1 MLTKSMTT
9 VKSLSNLRSI
19 RKSAWRGFKIEN
31 VVYRWGTLCFD
42 IVVADSASHNPSR
55 LSLTRDIEP
64 TTRHDTNLETYAQ
77 FAPFR
82 LPKSIP
88 SLATIRNH
96 EILPRLVFLGSR
108 ASPKR
113 IIVR

>member
-9 VKSLSNLRSI
+9 VKSLSNLPLRSI
-19 RKSAWRGFKIEN
+19 RKSAWRGFRMSCTGG
-31 VVYRWGTLCFD
+31 VCFD

-55 LSLTRDIEP
+55 LSLIRDIEP

-82 LPKSIP
+82 LPNKVDP
-88 SLATIRNH
+88 
-96 EILPRLVFLGSR
+96 VSR
-108 ASPKR
+108 DSP
-113 IIVR
+113 

>member
-19 RKSAWRGFKIEN
+19 RKSACAAWLQNRMSCTGG
-31 VVYRWGTLCFD
+31 VCFD

-82 LPKSIP
+82 LPNKVDP
-88 SLATIRNH
+88 
-96 EILPRLVFLGSR
+96 VSR
-108 ASPKR
+108 DSP
-113 IIVR
+113 